1 MSSPQEKF
9 ETALTSLKKERLRI
23 TEPRKALL
31 QLLVESKMPQ
41 SADELHISL
50 GPDHYDLVTVY
61 RNLEAFE
68 KAGIVNRMT
77 TESGSKSLYE
87 LNEESH
93 HYHHII
99 CRKCHRAEKL
109 DVCEMEKLEKLA
121 ANLGYSEVTHVLEL
135 YGLCQD
141 CR

>member
-1 MSSPQEKF
+1 MANPQERF
-9 ETALTSLKKERLRI
+9 DNAISNLRQGHLRI

-31 QLLVESKMPQ
+31 QLLVEATQPL
-41 SADELHISL
+41 SAEQIHDQL
-50 GPDHYDLVTVY
+50 GPSDYDLVTIY

-68 KAGIVNRMT
+68 KAGIARRMP
-77 TESGSKSLYE
+77 TESGKFLFE
-87 LNEESH
+87 LIEASH

-109 DVCEMEKLEKLA
+109 DICEVERLEKLA
-121 ANLGYSEVTHVLEL
+121 VDLGYSEVTHVLEL
-135 YGLCQD
+135 YGVCED